1 MKAIIGIF
9 VALATWS
16 ALALLAQT
24 PGTPGAPP
32 PGAFPGGAKAGPPK
46 PAGEVLFG
54 SECAT
59 CHVGGGDNRAPALE
73 TLRQMPAD
81 AVLTALT
88 TGRMSA
94 QAQHLSPADRIAV
107 AEFVTGKAVSVSQ
120 PVAQGGQCDEKSDAK
135 SRGSAESLAAGLG
148 DGLAAKA
155 SWNGWGGTPAG
166 SRFTESGGISAADL
180 PRLRLAWAFGF
191 PRALS
196 ARTQPTIVG
205 DWLFTASETGE
216 VFALEAKTGCTR
228 WSYQAKAGV
237 RGALSVTA
245 LGSGKFGVY
254 FGDGQANAYGLDAV
268 TGKELWTMKVESH
281 PNASVTAAPVVY
293 EGRVY
298 VPVSAVGE
306 ESRGQDPTYACCSFR
321 GSVSAIDGRSGELL
335 WKSYTITQEPAP
347 RGKSSTGVELLG
359 PAGAGVW
366 GAPTL
371 DAKRG
376 VLYVGTGNGYA
387 GPEQKE
393 MNAVIA
399 IDLKTGAHKWVQ
411 QTVPKDV
418 WLGRCQSQSN
428 AKGTQVNPNC
438 PDEEGPDFDFS
449 AAPLIT
455 TTRSGRDLIVI
466 PQKSG
471 VIWALDPDK
480 GGEVVWQFRYGQGSG
495 LGGQWGAA
503 ADGVNAYIGTGDA
516 FSPNPGGMH
525 AVSLETGKLAWAMP
539 PQPKLC
545 GTVRGCSGSQAGAI
559 SAIPGAVFSAGGDG
573 GLRAYASS
581 DGSILWTFDTN
592 RPFKTVNGVD
602 ANGGSIDGPGVVVS
616 GGMLYV
622 NSGYGG
628 IAGRPGNVLLAFRV
642 E

>member
-1 MKAIIGIF
+1 MKIIIAISVG
-9 VALATWS
+9 LA
-16 ALALLAQT
+16 ACAAFALLAQ
-24 PGTPGAPP
+24 PP
-32 PGAFPGGAKAGPPK
+32 VTPGAFPGGPKGGAPKAPPAK

-59 CHVGGGDNRAPALE
+59 CHLAGEASRAPALE
-73 TLRQMPAD
+73 TLRQLPAD

-88 TGRMSA
+88 TGRMST
-94 QAQHLSPADRIAV
+94 QALRLSPADRVAV
-107 AEFVTGKAVSVSQ
+107 AEFVTGKTVSTAS
-120 PVAQGGQCDEKSDAK
+120 VAPGGQCDTKSK
-135 SRGSAESLAAGLG
+135 GSADGLGAGLG
-148 DGLAAKA
+148 KG
-155 SWNGWGGTPAG
+155 SWNGWGGTAAG
-166 SRFTESGGISAADL
+166 NRFIDNGGLKAADV

-196 ARTQPTIVG
+196 VRTQPTVVG
-205 DWLFTASETGE
+205 DWLFTGGETGE
-216 VFALEAKTGCTR
+216 VYALDAKSGCIR
-228 WSYQAKAGV
+228 WTYQAKAGV
-237 RGALSVTA
+237 RGALSVA
-245 LGSGKFGVY
+245 AFSSGKFGVY

-268 TGKELWTMKVESH
+268 TGKELWILKVETH
-281 PNASVTAAPVVY
+281 PNAAVTAAPVVY
-293 EGRVY
+293 NGRVY

-321 GSVSAIDGRSGELL
+321 GSITSIDLLTGERI
-335 WKSYTITQEPAP
+335 WKSYTIPEEPRP
-347 RGKSSTGVELLG
+347 RGKSSAGTELLG

-376 VLYVGTGNGYA
+376 LLYVGTGNGYA
-387 GPEQKE
+387 GPPQKT

-399 IDLKTGAHKWVQ
+399 IDLKTGTHKWVQ
-411 QTVPKDV
+411 QTIPNDV
-418 WLGRCQSQSN
+418 WLMQCQSQSS
-428 AKGTQVNPNC
+428 AKGKQVNPNC

-455 TTRSGRDLIVI
+455 TTAAGRDLIVI

-480 GGEVVWQFRYGQGSG
+480 GGEVVWQYRYGQGSG

-516 FSPNPGGMH
+516 FSPNPGGLH
-525 AVSLETGKLAWAMP
+525 AVNLETGKRAWSMP
-539 PQPKLC
+539 PQQKLC
-545 GTVRGCSGSQAGAI
+545 GAARGCSSGQAGAI
-559 SAIPGAVFSAGGDG
+559 SAIPGAIFSAGADG
-573 GLRAYASS
+573 GVRAYASL
-581 DGSILWTFDTN
+581 DGAILWTFDTN
-592 RPFKTVNGVD
+592 RPFKTVNGVEASGGTMD
-602 ANGGSIDGPGVVVS
+602 ASGVAVS
-616 GGMLYV
+616 GGMVYV

-628 IAGRPGNVLLAFRV
+628 VVGRPGNVLLAFRV

>member
-1 MKAIIGIF
+1 MKAIFGIF
-9 VALATWS
+9 IGLVAWS
-16 ALALLAQT
+16 TFALLAQQP
-24 PGTPGAPP
+24 PGN
-32 PGAFPGGAKAGPPK
+32 PGAFPGGPKGGFPGAPKAGPAK

-54 SECAT
+54 SECAK
-59 CHVGGGDNRAPALE
+59 CHVDGKDNRAPALD

-88 TGRMSA
+88 TGRMAA
-94 QAQHLSPADRIAV
+94 QAEQLSPQDRVAV
-107 AEFVTGKAVSVSQ
+107 AEFVTGKTVST
-120 PVAQGGQCDEKSDAK
+120 AQAAPGGQCDAK
-135 SRGSAESLAAGLG
+135 SRGSAEGLAAGLG
-148 DGLAAKA
+148 KG

-166 SRFTESGGISAADL
+166 DRFTKDGGITAAQL

-196 ARTQPTIVG
+196 VRAQPTVVG
-205 DWLFTASETGE
+205 DWLFTASDTGD
-216 VFALEAKTGCTR
+216 VFGLDAKTGCTR

-237 RGALSVTA
+237 RGAVSVGA
-245 LGSGKFGVY
+245 MGSGKFGVY
-254 FGDGQANAYGLDAV
+254 FADGQANAYGLDAV
-268 TGKELWTMKVESH
+268 TGKELWTVKVETH

-293 EGRVY
+293 DGRVY
-298 VPVSAVGE
+298 VPTSAVGE
-306 ESRGQDPTYACCSFR
+306 ESRGQDPNYACCSFR
-321 GSVSAIDGRSGELL
+321 GSISAIDIRNGELL
-335 WKSYTITQEPAP
+335 WKSYTIPEEPKP
-347 RGKSSTGVELLG
+347 RGTSSKGVQLLG
-359 PAGAGVW
+359 PSGAGVW

-376 VLYVGTGNGYA
+376 LLYVGTGNGYA

-399 IDLKTGAHKWVQ
+399 IDLQTGAHKWVQ

-418 WLGRCQSQSN
+418 WLMQCQSQSGLKDN
-428 AKGTQVNPNC
+428 QAKAKQVNPNC

-449 AAPLIT
+449 AAPLLT
-455 TTRSGRDLIVI
+455 TTAAGRDLIVI

-525 AVSLETGKLAWAMP
+525 AVNLETGKAAWAMP
-539 PQPKLC
+539 PQPKMC
-545 GTVRGCSGSQAGAI
+545 GTEPRCSGSQAGAI
-559 SAIPGAVFSAGGDG
+559 SAIPGAAFSAGGDG
-573 GLRAYASS
+573 GVRAYSSS

-592 RPFKTVNGVD
+592 RPFKTVNGVE
-602 ANGGSIDGPGVVVS
+602 ANGGSMDASGVTVS

-628 IAGRPGNVLLAFRV
+628 IVGRAGNVLLAFRL

>member
-1 MKAIIGIF
+1 MKII
-9 VALATWS
+9 VALSVGLGAWTTF
-16 ALALLAQT
+16 ALIAQT
-24 PGTPGAPP
+24 PVAPGAPP
-32 PGAFPGGAKAGPPK
+32 QGAFPGGFKGAPKAGPPK
-46 PAGEVLFG
+46 PAGEALFA
-54 SECAT
+54 SECAS
-59 CHVGGGDNRAPALE
+59 CHTAGEGNRAPALE

-94 QAQHLSPADRIAV
+94 QAQQLSPADRAAV
-107 AEFVTGKAVSVSQ
+107 AEFVTGKTVSA
-120 PVAQGGQCDEKSDAK
+120 AQAPAGGQCDAK
-135 SRGSAESLAAGLG
+135 SRGSAEALAAGLG
-148 DGLAAKA
+148 KG

-166 SRFTESGGISAADL
+166 NRFTENGGIKAADL

-196 ARTQPTIVG
+196 VRTQPTVVG
-205 DWLFTASETGE
+205 DWLFTASETGD
-216 VFALEAKTGCTR
+216 VFGLDAKTGCTR
-228 WSYQAKAGV
+228 WTYQAKAGV
-237 RGALSVTA
+237 RGALSVAA
-245 LGSGKFGVY
+245 LGSGKFGVF

-268 TGKELWTMKVESH
+268 TGKQLWTLKVESH
-281 PNASVTAAPVVY
+281 ANASITAAPVVY
-293 EGRVY
+293 DGRVY
-298 VPVSAVGE
+298 VPTSAVGE
-306 ESRGQDPTYACCSFR
+306 ESRGQDPNYACCSFR
-321 GSVSAIDGRSGELL
+321 GSISAIDVRTGELR
-335 WKSYTITQEPAP
+335 WKSYTIPQEPAP
-347 RGKSSTGVELLG
+347 RGKSSAGVELLG

-371 DAKRG
+371 DTKRG

-387 GPEQKE
+387 GPPQKE

-418 WLGRCQSQSN
+418 WLMQCQSQST
-428 AKGTQVNPNC
+428 AKGKQVNANC

-455 TTRSGRDLIVI
+455 TTTAGRDLIVI

-480 GGEVVWQFRYGQGSG
+480 GGEPVWQYRYGKGSG

-525 AVSLETGKLAWAMP
+525 AVNLETGKLAWSMP

-545 GTVRGCSGSQAGAI
+545 GTERGCSSSQAAAI
-559 SAIPGAVFSAGGDG
+559 SAIPGAVFSAGADG
-573 GLRAYASS
+573 GVRAYASS
-581 DGSILWTFDTN
+581 DGSIIWTFNTN
-592 RPFKTVNGVD
+592 RPFKTVNGVE
-602 ANGGSIDGPGVVVS
+602 ANGGTMDATGVTVS

-628 IAGRPGNVLLAFRV
+628 IVGRAGNVLLAFRV

>member
-1 MKAIIGIF
+1 
-9 VALATWS
+9 VLAAWS
-16 ALALLAQT
+16 TFALLAQT
-24 PGTPGAPP
+24 PVPGT
-32 PGAFPGGAKAGPPK
+32 FPGGFKGAPKTGPAK

-54 SECAT
+54 SECAV
-59 CHVGGGDNRAPALE
+59 CHVPGEAAPAIE
-73 TLRQMPAD
+73 TLRQLPAD

-94 QAQHLSPADRIAV
+94 QAQRLSPADRVAV
-107 AEFVTGKAVSVSQ
+107 SEFVTGKTVTT
-120 PVAQGGQCDEKSDAK
+120 AQAATGGHCDAK
-135 SRGSAESLAAGLG
+135 SGGSADTLAAGLG
-148 DGLAAKA
+148 KG

-166 SRFTESGGISAADL
+166 NRFTESGGIKAAEL

-196 ARTQPTIVG
+196 VRTQPTVVG

-216 VFALEAKTGCTR
+216 VFALDAKTGCTR
-228 WSYQAKAGV
+228 WTYQAKAGV
-237 RGALSVTA
+237 RGAVSAAA
-245 LGSGKFGVY
+245 LGSGRFGVY
-254 FGDGQANAYGLDAV
+254 FGDGQSNAYGLNAV
-268 TGKELWTMKVESH
+268 TGKELWVVKVETH
-281 PNASVTAAPVVY
+281 PNSTVTAAPVLY
-293 EGRVY
+293 DGRVY
-298 VPVSAVGE
+298 VTTSAVGE

-321 GSVSAIDGRSGELL
+321 GSVSAIDLRTGERY
-335 WKSYTITQEPAP
+335 WKSYTIPVEPGP
-347 RGKSSTGVELLG
+347 RGKSSAGVELLG
-359 PAGAGVW
+359 PSGAGVW

-371 DAKRG
+371 DTKRG

-387 GPEQKE
+387 GPPQKT

-399 IDLKTGAHKWVQ
+399 IDVKTGEHKWVQ
-411 QTVPKDV
+411 QTVPNDV
-418 WLGRCQSQSN
+418 WLMRCQSQAPLKGDQ
-428 AKGTQVNPNC
+428 AKDKQVNPNC

-449 AAPLIT
+449 EAPLIT
-455 TTRSGRDLIVI
+455 TTPSGRDLVVI

-480 GGEVVWQFRYGQGSG
+480 GGEVVWQYRYGQGSG

-503 ADGVNAYIGTGDA
+503 ADGANAYIGTGDGLSLTA
-516 FSPNPGGMH
+516 GGLH
-525 AVSLETGKLAWAMP
+525 AVNLETGTRAWSMP

-545 GTVRGCSGSQAGAI
+545 GTDRGCSASQAGAI
-559 SAIPGAVFSAGGDG
+559 SAIPGAVFSAGADG

-581 DGSILWTFDTN
+581 DGSIIWTFNTN
-592 RPFKTVNGVD
+592 RPFRTVNGVE
-602 ANGGSIDGPGVVVS
+602 ANGATMDASGVVVS

-628 IAGRPGNVLLAFRV
+628 LVGRAGNVLLAFRV

>member
-1 MKAIIGIF
+1 MKAIIGIL
-9 VALATWS
+9 VGVGVWS

-24 PGTPGAPP
+24 PGTPGAAPP
-32 PGAFPGGAKAGPPK
+32 AGRGGFKGAPPAAPAK
-46 PAGEVLFG
+46 PAGEVLFS

-59 CHVGGGDNRAPALE
+59 CHIAAQADRAPSLE

-88 TGRMSA
+88 TGRMAA
-94 QAQHLSPADRIAV
+94 QAQRLSPADRAAV
-107 AEFVTGKAVSVSQ
+107 AEFVTGKTVTTSRVPA
-120 PVAQGGQCDEKSDAK
+120 GGQCDAN
-135 SRGSAESLAAGLG
+135 SRGSAEGLATGLG
-148 DGLAAKA
+148 NQG

-166 SRFTESGGISAADL
+166 NRFTENGGISTADL

-196 ARTQPTIVG
+196 ARTQPTVVG

-216 VFALEAKTGCTR
+216 VFALDAKTGCMR
-228 WSYQAKAGV
+228 WSYQARAGV
-237 RGALSVTA
+237 RGALSLA
-245 LGSGKFGVY
+245 PLGSGKFGVY
-254 FGDGQANAYGLDAV
+254 FGDGQSNAYGLDAL
-268 TGKELWTMKVESH
+268 TGKQLWTLKVDSH

-293 EGRVY
+293 DGRVY
-298 VPVSAVGE
+298 VPTSAVGE

-321 GSVSAIDGRSGELL
+321 GSISAIDARTGELF
-335 WKSYTITQEPAP
+335 WKSYTIPQEPRA
-347 RGKSSTGVELLG
+347 RGKSSAGAELLG
-359 PAGAGVW
+359 PSGAGVW

-387 GPEQKE
+387 GPPQKE

-399 IDLKTGAHKWVQ
+399 VDLKTGAHKWVQ
-411 QTVPKDV
+411 QTVPNDV
-418 WLGRCQSQSN
+418 WLGRCQSQST
-428 AKGTQVNPNC
+428 AKGQQVNPNC

-455 TTRSGRDLIVI
+455 TTRSGRDLVVI

-525 AVSLETGKLAWAMP
+525 AVNLETGKLAWAVA
-539 PQPKLC
+539 PQPRLC
-545 GTVRGCSGSQAGAI
+545 GTVRGCSSSQAGAL

-592 RPFKTVNGVD
+592 RPFKTVNGVE
-602 ANGGSIDGPGVVVS
+602 ANGASMDGPGVVIS

>member
-1 MKAIIGIF
+1 MKTIIGISIG
-9 VALATWS
+9 LAAWS
-16 ALALLAQT
+16 TFALLAQL
-24 PGTPGAPP
+24 PVN
-32 PGAFPGGAKAGPPK
+32 PGAFPGGFKGAPKVAPAK

-59 CHVGGGDNRAPALE
+59 CHVAGEATRAPAIE
-73 TLRQMPAD
+73 TLRQLPAN
-81 AVLTALT
+81 AVLTALN

-94 QAQHLSPADRIAV
+94 QAQRLSPADRVAV
-107 AEFVTGKAVSVSQ
+107 AEFVTGRTVTTAQAVT
-120 PVAQGGQCDEKSDAK
+120 GGQCDAK
-135 SRGSAESLAAGLG
+135 SRGSAEALVAGFG
-148 DGLAAKA
+148 KG

-166 SRFTESGGISAADL
+166 NRFTESGGIKAADL
-180 PRLRLAWAFGF
+180 PRLRLAWSFGF

-196 ARTQPTIVG
+196 VRTQPTVVG

-216 VFALEAKTGCTR
+216 VFALDAKTGCTR
-228 WSYQAKAGV
+228 WTYQAKAGV
-237 RGALSVTA
+237 RGAVSAGA

-254 FGDGQANAYGLDAV
+254 FGDGQSNAYGLDAV
-268 TGKELWTMKVESH
+268 TGKELWVLKVEAH
-281 PNASVTAAPVVY
+281 PNSSVTAAPLLY

-298 VPVSAVGE
+298 VTTSAVGE

-321 GSVSAIDGRSGELL
+321 GSISAIDLRTGERY
-335 WKSYTITQEPAP
+335 WKSYTIPVEPGP
-347 RGKSSTGVELLG
+347 RGKSSAGVELLG

-371 DAKRG
+371 DTKRG

-387 GPEQKE
+387 GPPQKT

-411 QTVPKDV
+411 QTVPNDV
-418 WLGRCQSQSN
+418 WLMRCQSQAA
-428 AKGTQVNPNC
+428 AKGKQVNPNC

-449 AAPLIT
+449 AAPLIPT
-455 TTRSGRDLIVI
+455 TASGRDLVVI

-480 GGEVVWQFRYGQGSG
+480 GGEVVWQYRYGQGSG
-495 LGGQWGAA
+495 MGGQWGAA
-503 ADGVNAYIGTGDA
+503 ADGVNAYIGTGDGL
-516 FSPNPGGMH
+516 SPTPGGMH
-525 AVSLETGKLAWAMP
+525 AVNLETGQRAWSMP

-545 GTVRGCSGSQAGAI
+545 GTDRGCSASQASAI
-559 SAIPGAVFSAGGDG
+559 SAIPGAVFSAGADG

-581 DGSILWTFDTN
+581 DGSIIWTFNTN
-592 RPFKTVNGVD
+592 RPFKTVNGVE
-602 ANGGSIDGPGVVVS
+602 ANGATMDASGVVVS

-628 IAGRPGNVLLAFRV
+628 LVGRAGNVLLAFRV

>member
-1 MKAIIGIF
+1 MKTIIGIS
-9 VALATWS
+9 VGLAAWATF
-16 ALALLAQT
+16 ALLAQ
-24 PGTPGAPP
+24 APVN
-32 PGAFPGGAKAGPPK
+32 PGAFPGGFKGAPKAGPAK

-59 CHVGGGDNRAPALE
+59 CHVAGEATRAPALE
-73 TLRQMPAD
+73 TLRQLPAD

-94 QAQHLSPADRIAV
+94 QAQRLSPADRVAV
-107 AEFVTGKAVSVSQ
+107 AEFVTGKAVSA
-120 PVAQGGQCDEKSDAK
+120 AQTTAGGQCDAK
-135 SRGSAESLAAGLG
+135 SRGSSDSLAAGLG
-148 DGLAAKA
+148 QG

-166 SRFTESGGISAADL
+166 SRFTESGGITAAEL

-196 ARTQPTIVG
+196 ARTQPAVVG
-205 DWLFTASETGE
+205 DWLFTASESGE
-216 VFALEAKTGCTR
+216 VFALDAKTGCTR
-228 WSYQAKAGV
+228 WTYQAKAGV
-237 RGALSVTA
+237 RGALSVAA

-254 FGDGQANAYGLDAV
+254 FGDGQANAYALDAV
-268 TGKELWTMKVESH
+268 SGKEQWILKVESH

-293 EGRVY
+293 GGRVY
-298 VPVSAVGE
+298 VPTSAVGE

-321 GSVSAIDGRSGELL
+321 GSISAIDVRTGELL
-335 WKSYTITQEPAP
+335 WKSYTIPAEPSP
-347 RGKSSTGVELLG
+347 RGKSSAGVELLG
-359 PAGAGVW
+359 PSGAGVW

-371 DAKRG
+371 DTKRG
-376 VLYVGTGNGYA
+376 LLYVGTGNGYS
-387 GPEQKE
+387 GPPQKT

-399 IDLKTGAHKWVQ
+399 IDVKTGAHKWVQ
-411 QTVPKDV
+411 QTVPNDV
-418 WLGRCQSQSN
+418 WLMQCQSQAT
-428 AKGTQVNPNC
+428 AKGKQVNPNC

-455 TTRSGRDLIVI
+455 TTASGRDLVVI

-480 GGEVVWQFRYGQGSG
+480 GGEVVWQYRYGQGSG

-516 FSPNPGGMH
+516 LSPNAGGLH
-525 AVSLETGKLAWAMP
+525 AVNLDTGKRAWSMP

-545 GTVRGCSGSQAGAI
+545 GAGMGCSGSQSGAI
-559 SAIPGAVFSAGGDG
+559 SVIPGAVFSAGGDG

-581 DGSILWTFDTN
+581 DGSIVWTFDTN
-592 RPFKTVNGVD
+592 RPFKTVNGVE
-602 ANGGSIDGPGVVVS
+602 ANGGSMDASGVAAA

-628 IAGRPGNVLLAFRV
+628 IVGRAGNVLLAFRV

>member
-1 MKAIIGIF
+1 MKTIIGISVGLAAWSTF
-9 VALATWS
+9 ALVAQPPA
-16 ALALLAQT
+16 
-24 PGTPGAPP
+24 TPGALP
-32 PGAFPGGAKAGPPK
+32 PGGFKGAPKAGPAK

-59 CHVGGGDNRAPALE
+59 CHVAGEATRAPALE
-73 TLRQMPAD
+73 TLRQLPAD

-94 QAQHLSPADRIAV
+94 QAQRLSPADRVAV
-107 AEFVTGKAVSVSQ
+107 AEFVTGKAVST
-120 PVAQGGQCDEKSDAK
+120 AQTTVGGQCDAK
-135 SRGSAESLAAGLG
+135 SRGSSDSLAAGLG
-148 DGLAAKA
+148 KG

-166 SRFTESGGISAADL
+166 NRFTESGGMKAADL

-196 ARTQPTIVG
+196 ARTQPTVVG
-205 DWLFTASETGE
+205 DWLFTASESGE
-216 VFALEAKTGCTR
+216 VFALDAKTGCTR
-228 WSYQAKAGV
+228 WTYQAKAGV
-237 RGALSVTA
+237 RGALSVA
-245 LGSGKFGVY
+245 SLDSGGLGSGKFGVY
-254 FGDGQANAYGLDAV
+254 FGDGQANAYALDAA
-268 TGKELWTMKVESH
+268 TGKEQWILKVESH
-281 PNASVTAAPVVY
+281 PNATVTAAPVVY
-293 EGRVY
+293 DGRVY
-298 VPVSAVGE
+298 VPTSAVGE

-321 GSVSAIDGRSGELL
+321 GSISAIDVRTGELL
-335 WKSYTITQEPAP
+335 WKSYTIPVEPGP

-359 PAGAGVW
+359 PSGAGVW

-371 DAKRG
+371 DTKRG
-376 VLYVGTGNGYA
+376 LLYVGTGNGYS
-387 GPEQKE
+387 GPPQKT

-411 QTVPKDV
+411 QTVPNDV
-418 WLGRCQSQSN
+418 WLMQCQSQTT
-428 AKGTQVNPNC
+428 AKGKQVNPNC
-438 PDEEGPDFDFS
+438 PDNEGPDFDFS

-455 TTRSGRDLIVI
+455 TSVSGRDLVVI

-480 GGEVVWQFRYGQGSG
+480 GGEVVWQYRYGQGSG

-525 AVSLETGKLAWAMP
+525 AVNLETGKPAWSMP
-539 PQPKLC
+539 PQQKLC
-545 GTVRGCSGSQAGAI
+545 GTGRGCSSSQSGAI
-559 SAIPGAVFSAGGDG
+559 STIPGAVFSAGGDG

-581 DGSILWTFDTN
+581 DGSIIWTFDTN
-592 RPFKTVNGVD
+592 RPFKTVNGVE
-602 ANGGSIDGPGVVVS
+602 ANGGTMDASGVVIS

-628 IAGRPGNVLLAFRV
+628 IVGRAGNVLLAFRT

>member
-1 MKAIIGIF
+1 MKTLIGIS
-9 VALATWS
+9 VGLAAWS
-16 ALALLAQT
+16 TFTLLAQT
-24 PGTPGAPP
+24 PVNSAP
-32 PGAFPGGAKAGPPK
+32 KAVPAK

-59 CHVGGGDNRAPALE
+59 CHMAGEATRAPALE
-73 TLRQMPAD
+73 TLRQLPAD

-94 QAQHLSPADRIAV
+94 QAQRLSPADRVAV
-107 AEFVTGKAVSVSQ
+107 AEFVTGKAVST
-120 PVAQGGQCDEKSDAK
+120 AQTTVGGQCDAK
-135 SRGSAESLAAGLG
+135 SRGSSDSLAAGLG
-148 DGLAAKA
+148 KG

-166 SRFTESGGISAADL
+166 NRFTESGGIKAAEL

-196 ARTQPTIVG
+196 VRTQPAVVG
-205 DWLFTASETGE
+205 DWLFTASESGE
-216 VFALEAKTGCTR
+216 VFALDAKTGCTR
-228 WSYQAKAGV
+228 WTYQAKAGV
-237 RGALSVTA
+237 RGALSVA
-245 LGSGKFGVY
+245 GLGSGKFGVY
-254 FGDGQANAYGLDAV
+254 FGDGQANAYALDAV
-268 TGKELWTMKVESH
+268 SGKEQWILKVESH

-298 VPVSAVGE
+298 VPTSAVGE
-306 ESRGQDPTYACCSFR
+306 ESRGQDPAYACCSFR
-321 GSVSAIDGRSGELL
+321 GSISAIDVRTGELL
-335 WKSYTITQEPAP
+335 WKSYTIPAEPSP
-347 RGKSSTGVELLG
+347 RGKSSAGVELLG
-359 PAGAGVW
+359 PSGAGVW

-371 DAKRG
+371 DTKRG
-376 VLYVGTGNGYA
+376 LLYVGTGNGYS
-387 GPEQKE
+387 GPPQKT

-411 QTVPKDV
+411 QTVPNDV
-418 WLGRCQSQSN
+418 WLMQCQSQAPLKDN
-428 AKGTQVNPNC
+428 QATGNQAKSKQVNPNC

-455 TTRSGRDLIVI
+455 TTASGRDLVVI

-480 GGEVVWQFRYGQGSG
+480 GGEVVWQYRYGQGSG

-525 AVSLETGKLAWAMP
+525 AVNLETGKPAWSMP
-539 PQPKLC
+539 PQQKLC
-545 GTVRGCSGSQAGAI
+545 GAGRGCSSSQSGAI

-581 DGSILWTFDTN
+581 DGSIIWTFDTN
-592 RPFKTVNGVD
+592 RPFKTVNGVE
-602 ANGGSIDGPGVVVS
+602 ANGGSIDATGVVVS

-628 IAGRPGNVLLAFRV
+628 LVGRAGNVLLAFRP

>member
-1 MKAIIGIF
+1 MKTIVGIS
-9 VALATWS
+9 VGLAAWATF
-16 ALALLAQT
+16 ALLAQAPVNT
-24 PGTPGAPP
+24 PVNQ
-32 PGAFPGGAKAGPPK
+32 GGAKGAPKAGPVK

-59 CHVGGGDNRAPALE
+59 CHVAGEATRAPALE
-73 TLRQMPAD
+73 TLRQLPAD
-81 AVLTALT
+81 AVVTALT

-94 QAQHLSPADRIAV
+94 QAQRLSPADRVAV
-107 AEFVTGKAVSVSQ
+107 AEFVTGKTVST
-120 PVAQGGQCDEKSDAK
+120 AQAPAGGQCDAK
-135 SRGSAESLAAGLG
+135 SQGSADGLAAGLG
-148 DGLAAKA
+148 NKG

-166 SRFTESGGISAADL
+166 NRFTENGGIKAADVL
-180 PRLRLAWAFGF
+180 RLRLAWAFGF

-196 ARTQPTIVG
+196 VRTQPTVAG
-205 DWLFTASETGE
+205 DWLFTGAETGE
-216 VFALEAKTGCTR
+216 VFALDAKSGCTR
-228 WSYQAKAGV
+228 WMYQAKAGV
-237 RGALSVTA
+237 RGSMSVTA
-245 LGSGKFGVY
+245 LGSGKFGVF
-254 FGDGQANAYGLDAV
+254 FGDQQANAYGLDAV
-268 TGKELWTMKVESH
+268 TGKQLWTLKVESH
-281 PNASVTAAPVVY
+281 PNASITAAPVVY

-306 ESRGQDPTYACCSFR
+306 ESRGQDPNYACCSFR
-321 GSVSAIDGRSGELL
+321 GSVSAIDVRTGELF
-335 WKSYTITQEPAP
+335 WKSYTVPQEPRS

-376 VLYVGTGNGYA
+376 LIYVGTGNGYS
-387 GPEQKE
+387 GPPQKE

-399 IDLKTGAHKWVQ
+399 IDVKTGAHKWVQ
-411 QTVPKDV
+411 QTVPNDV
-418 WLGRCQSQSN
+418 WLMQCQSQSK
-428 AKGTQVNPNC
+428 AQGKQVNPNC
-438 PDEEGPDFDFS
+438 PDDEGPDFDFS

-455 TTRSGRDLIVI
+455 TTSAGRDLIVI

-480 GGEVVWQFRYGQGSG
+480 GGEVVWQYRYGQGSG

-503 ADGVNAYIGTGDA
+503 ADRVNAYIGTGDA
-516 FSPNPGGMH
+516 FSPTPGGLH
-525 AVSLETGKLAWAMP
+525 AVNLETGKRAWFVP
-539 PQPKLC
+539 PQQKLC
-545 GTVRGCSGSQAGAI
+545 GTARGCSSSQAAAI
-559 SAIPGAVFSAGGDG
+559 SAIPGAVFSAGADG

-581 DGSILWTFDTN
+581 DGSIVWTFDTN
-592 RPFKTVNGVD
+592 RPFKTVNGVE
-602 ANGGSIDGPGVVVS
+602 ANGGTMDASGVVVS

-628 IAGRPGNVLLAFRV
+628 LVGRAGNVLLAFRP

>member
-1 MKAIIGIF
+1 MKAILGIL
-9 VALATWS
+9 VGLATFSTFVWS
-16 ALALLAQT
+16 TFALLAQA
-24 PGTPGAPP
+24 PVTPGAPAGGFT
-32 PGAFPGGAKAGPPK
+32 GAPKAGPAK

-54 SECAT
+54 NECAT
-59 CHVGGGDNRAPALE
+59 CHVAGQASRAPALE
-73 TLRQMPAD
+73 TLRQLPAD
-81 AVLTALT
+81 AVVTALT
-88 TGRMSA
+88 TGLMSV
-94 QAQHLSPADRIAV
+94 QAQRLSPADRIAV
-107 AEFVTGKAVSVSQ
+107 AEFVTGKTVSTAQAAV
-120 PVAQGGQCDEKSDAK
+120 GGQCDAK
-135 SRGSAESLAAGLG
+135 SGGSADGLAAGLG
-148 DGLAAKA
+148 KG
-155 SWNGWGGTPAG
+155 SWNGWGGTAAG
-166 SRFTESGGISAADL
+166 NRFTESGGIKAAEL

-196 ARTQPTIVG
+196 ARTQPTVVG
-205 DWLFTASETGE
+205 GWLFTASESGE
-216 VFALEAKTGCTR
+216 VFALDAKTGCTR
-228 WSYQAKAGV
+228 WTYQAKAGV
-237 RGALSVTA
+237 RGALSVSEVTSVAA

-254 FGDGQANAYGLDAV
+254 FGDMQANAYGLDAV
-268 TGKELWTMKVESH
+268 TGKELWTLKVESH
-281 PNASVTAAPVVY
+281 PNATVTAAPVVY
-293 EGRVY
+293 DGRVY
-298 VPVSAVGE
+298 VPTSAVGE
-306 ESRGQDPTYACCSFR
+306 ESRGQDPNYACCSFR
-321 GSVSAIDGRSGELL
+321 GSISAIDGRTGELF
-335 WKSYTITQEPAP
+335 WKSYTIPMAPGP
-347 RGKSSTGVELLG
+347 RGKSSAGVELLG
-359 PAGAGVW
+359 PSGAGVW

-376 VLYVGTGNGYA
+376 VLYVGTGNGYS
-387 GPEQKE
+387 GPPQKT

-411 QTVPKDV
+411 QTVPNDV
-418 WLGRCQSQSN
+418 WLGRCQSQN
-428 AKGTQVNPNC
+428 TAKDKQVNPNC

-455 TTRSGRDLIVI
+455 TTASGRDLIVI

-480 GGEVVWQFRYGQGSG
+480 GGEVVWQYRYGQGSG

-525 AVSLETGKLAWAMP
+525 AVNLETGKLAWAVP
-539 PQPKLC
+539 PQQKLC

-602 ANGGSIDGPGVVVS
+602 ANGGSMDGPGVVVS

>member
-1 MKAIIGIF
+1 M
-9 VALATWS
+9 
-16 ALALLAQT
+16 
-24 PGTPGAPP
+24 
-32 PGAFPGGAKAGPPK
+32 
-46 PAGEVLFG
+46 AGE
-54 SECAT
+54 AT
-59 CHVGGGDNRAPALE
+59 RAPALE
-73 TLRQMPAD
+73 TLRQLPAD

-94 QAQHLSPADRIAV
+94 QAQRLSPADRIAV
-107 AEFVTGKAVSVSQ
+107 AEFVTGKTVST
-120 PVAQGGQCDEKSDAK
+120 AQTAAGGQCDQKSDEK
-135 SRGSAESLAAGLG
+135 SRGSVDGLAAGLG
-148 DGLAAKA
+148 KV
-155 SWNGWGGTPAG
+155 SWNGWGGTTAG
-166 SRFTESGGISAADL
+166 NRFTESGGIKASEL
-180 PRLRLAWAFGF
+180 PRLRLAWAFGL

-196 ARTQPTIVG
+196 VRTQPSVVG
-205 DWLFTASETGE
+205 DWLFTASESGE
-216 VFALEAKTGCTR
+216 VFALDAKSGCTR
-228 WSYQAKAGV
+228 WTYQAKAGV
-237 RGALSVTA
+237 RGALSVSA
-245 LGSGKFGVY
+245 FGSGKFGVY

-268 TGKELWTMKVESH
+268 TGKELWTLKLETH
-281 PNASVTAAPVVY
+281 PNAAVTAAPVVY
-293 EGRVY
+293 GGRVY
-298 VPVSAVGE
+298 VPTSAVGE

-321 GSVSAIDGRSGELL
+321 GSITAIDVLTGEKI
-335 WKSYTITQEPAP
+335 WKSYTIPEEPRP
-347 RGKSSTGVELLG
+347 RGKSSAGAELLG
-359 PAGAGVW
+359 PSGAGVW

-371 DAKRG
+371 DTKRG
-376 VLYVGTGNGYA
+376 VLYVGTGNGYS
-387 GPEQKE
+387 GPPQKT

-411 QTVPKDV
+411 QTVPNDV
-418 WLGRCQSQSN
+418 WLMQCQSQSK
-428 AKGTQVNPNC
+428 AQGKQVNPNC
-438 PDEEGPDFDFS
+438 PDDEGPDFDFS

-455 TTRSGRDLIVI
+455 TTAAGRDLIVI

-480 GGEVVWQFRYGQGSG
+480 GGQVVWQYRYGQGSG

-525 AVSLETGKLAWAMP
+525 AVNLETGKLAWSMP

-545 GTVRGCSGSQAGAI
+545 GTVRGCSSSQAGAI

-581 DGSILWTFDTN
+581 DGSIIWTFDTN
-592 RPFKTVNGVD
+592 RPFKTVNGVEE
-602 ANGGSIDGPGVVVS
+602 NGGSMDATGVVVS

-628 IAGRPGNVLLAFRV
+628 IVGRAGNVLLDFRL

>member
-1 MKAIIGIF
+1 MKTILGIT
-9 VALATWS
+9 VGLAAFS
-16 ALALLAQT
+16 AFALLAQG
-24 PGTPGAPP
+24 PGGPGGPGGFKGGPP
-32 PGAFPGGAKAGPPK
+32 PAAAPAK
-46 PAGEVLFG
+46 PAGEALFG
-54 SECAT
+54 SECAK
-59 CHVGGGDNRAPALE
+59 CHMGGADNRAPALE

-81 AVLTALT
+81 AVVTALT
-88 TGRMSA
+88 TGKMSV
-94 QAQHLSPADRIAV
+94 QAQQLSPADRIAV
-107 AEFVTGKAVSVSQ
+107 AEFVTGKTVSTS
-120 PVAQGGQCDEKSDAK
+120 PVNAGGQCDAK
-135 SRGSAESLAAGLG
+135 SRGSAASLAAGLG
-148 DGLAAKA
+148 KG

-166 SRFTESGGISAADL
+166 NRFTDSGGISAVDV

-191 PRALS
+191 PKALS
-196 ARTQPTIVG
+196 ARAQPTVAG

-216 VFALEAKTGCTR
+216 VFALDAKTGCTR
-228 WSYQAKAGV
+228 WTYQAKAGV
-237 RGALSVTA
+237 RSAMSVA
-245 LGSGKFGVY
+245 DLGSGRFGVY

-268 TGKELWTMKVESH
+268 TGKELWSMKVDSH
-281 PNASVTAAPVVY
+281 PNASMTASPVVY
-293 EGRVY
+293 QGRVY
-298 VPVSAVGE
+298 FPASAVGE
-306 ESRGQDPTYACCSFR
+306 ENRGNDPTYGCCSFR

-335 WKSYTITQEPAP
+335 WKSYTIQQEPKP
-347 RGKSSTGVELLG
+347 RGKSSAGAELMG
-359 PAGAGVW
+359 PAGASVW
-366 GAPTL
+366 GSPTL

-376 VLYVGTGNGYA
+376 LLYVGTGNGYA
-387 GPEQKE
+387 EPEQKE

-411 QTVPKDV
+411 QTIPKDV
-418 WLGRCQSQSN
+418 WLGRCQSQST
-428 AKGTQVNPNC
+428 AQGKQVNPNC

-455 TTRSGRDLIVI
+455 TTRARRDLIVI

-480 GGEVVWQFRYGQGSG
+480 NGEVVWQFRYGQGSG
-495 LGGQWGAA
+495 LGGQWGAS

-516 FSPNPGGMH
+516 FSPTPGGMH
-525 AVSLETGKLAWAMP
+525 AVNLETGKQVWAVA

-545 GTVRGCSGSQAGAI
+545 GTVRGCSSSQAGTI

-581 DGSILWTFDTN
+581 DGSIVWTFDTN

-602 ANGGSIDGPGVVVS
+602 ANGGSMDGPGVVIS